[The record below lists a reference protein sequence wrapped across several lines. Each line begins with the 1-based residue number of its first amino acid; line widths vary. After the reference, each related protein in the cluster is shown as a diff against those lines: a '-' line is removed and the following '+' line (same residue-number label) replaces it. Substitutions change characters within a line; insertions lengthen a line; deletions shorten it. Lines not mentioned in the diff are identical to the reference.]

1 MFKIYIL
8 SKLSIFPKW
17 KKIHKLKLMPTEI
30 NKPKAETPSPYPQR
44 IPWQSSRAAVEQR
57 SRWTWRCWGDRTAS
71 GCAPPVGTSFS
82 GLRKAYPYTSSP
94 PPPFPSACTYRGTP
108 RQSYPTFKNKK
119 SKFLLPLNFIT
130 STTISFR
137 LVFTPVYLNNITFHL
152 KKPQQLFFTYVLVCV
167 VSITD
172 HPIIYLM

>member
-1 MFKIYIL
+1 MIALRLYNKIKYF
-8 SKLSIFPKW
+8 SKM
-17 KKIHKLKLMPTEI
+17 KKFHKLKLMP
-30 NKPKAETPSPYPQR
+30 KAEIPSSYPQR
-44 IPWQSSRAAVEQR
+44 IPWQSSRAAVVRR
-57 SRWTWRCWGDRTAS
+57 SRWTWRYWGGRTAS

-82 GLRKAYPYTSSP
+82 GLRTAYPYTSSR